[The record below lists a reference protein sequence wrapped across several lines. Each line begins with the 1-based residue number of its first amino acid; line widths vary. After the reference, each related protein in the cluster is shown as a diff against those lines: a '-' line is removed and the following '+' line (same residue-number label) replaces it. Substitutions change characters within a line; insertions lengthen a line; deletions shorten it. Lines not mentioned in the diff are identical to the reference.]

1 MPGSPLWIE
10 EMTTPTEKE
19 KVFLSHWSALHK
31 EVRRTST
38 FPRDREEVKLKED
51 LRGLGGKAKA
61 PLEGG
66 WNWV

>member
-10 EMTTPTEKE
+10 EMTPPTEKE

-38 FPRDREEVKLKED
+38 FPRDREEVKIKED
-51 LRGLGGKAKA
+51 LGVWEGKQRL
-61 PLEGG
+61 P
-66 WNWV
+66 

>member
-1 MPGSPLWIE
+1 MPGSPLWVE
-10 EMTTPTEKE
+10 EMTPPTEKE

-31 EVRRTST
+31 EVRRIST
-38 FPRDREEVKLKED
+38 FPRGREEVKIKED

-61 PLEGG
+61 PLEGE